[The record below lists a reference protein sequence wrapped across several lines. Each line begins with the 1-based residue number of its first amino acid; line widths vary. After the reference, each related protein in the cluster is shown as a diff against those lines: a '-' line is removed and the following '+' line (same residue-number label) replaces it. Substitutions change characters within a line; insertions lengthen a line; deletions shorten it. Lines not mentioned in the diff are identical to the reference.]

1 MSGSTSLDQ
10 ELPATR
16 TFDKRQLRDVLGSF
30 VTGVTVITTLDGE
43 RKMHGLTAN
52 SFSSV
57 SLEPPLVLWSQAT
70 SAGSHSAFKDA
81 ERFTVNILAEH
92 QHHLANHFAARSPDK
107 FSGIEYDLGVDGLP
121 LLRDCSAWLECKVV
135 SRFPGG
141 DHVIFV
147 GSVDCIRQSRRR
159 PLAFG
164 GGQYLVADPHDLGVA
179 PVGTVG
185 VMKSQPH
192 AVRLASRAMLRLART
207 LDKTLALVA
216 WGNHGPTVIAWQA
229 ATTPVAADLPLGL
242 VLPVT
247 SSASG
252 LAMAAFLPPEAVD
265 RFVAAE
271 LRANGRQVSDEPPL
285 TAESL
290 ASVLESVRSSH
301 VATRR
306 PGPFYD
312 DRVLANAISV
322 PILSPGGLPV
332 LALTAIGPAEHF
344 DAAADGRCAEALRAA
359 VHEISAAL
367 RNA

>member
-1 MSGSTSLDQ
+1 MTGGTSADK
-10 ELPATR
+10 ERPAVR

-30 VTGVTVITTLDGE
+30 VTGVTVVTTVDAEG
-43 RKMHGLTAN
+43 RMHGLTAN

-57 SLEPPLVLWSQAT
+57 SLDPPLVLWSQAT

-81 ERFTVNILAEH
+81 QRFTINILAEH
-92 QHHLANHFAARSPDK
+92 QYDLANHFATRSPDK
-107 FSGIEYDLGVDGLP
+107 FSGIDHDLGVDGLP

-135 SRFPGG
+135 SRYPGG
-141 DHVIFV
+141 DHVIYV
-147 GSVDCIRQSRRR
+147 GSVDSIRQNTRR
-159 PLAFG
+159 PLVFG

-179 PVGTVG
+179 PVGTKG
-185 VMKSQPH
+185 AMKSQPH
-192 AVRLASRAMLRLART
+192 AVRLASRAMLRLAQT
-207 LDKTLALVA
+207 LDTTLALVA

-252 LAMAAFLPPEAVD
+252 LALATFLPPEAVD
-265 RFVAAE
+265 RFVTAE
-271 LRANGRQVSDEPPL
+271 LRDNARQASGEPPL

-290 ASVLESVRSSH
+290 ARELESVRASH

-312 DRVLANAISV
+312 DRTLANAISV
-322 PILSPGGLPV
+322 PILSPGGLAV
-332 LALTAIGPAEHF
+332 LALTAIGPAEQF
-344 DAAADGRCAEALRAA
+344 DAAADSPCAQALRAA
-359 VHEISAAL
+359 AREISAAL
-367 RNA
+367 KEA

>member
-1 MSGSTSLDQ
+1 MTGGTSADK
-10 ELPATR
+10 ERPAVR

-30 VTGVTVITTLDGE
+30 VTGVTVVTTVDAEG
-43 RKMHGLTAN
+43 RMHGLTAN

-57 SLEPPLVLWSQAT
+57 SLDPPLVLWSQAT

-81 ERFTVNILAEH
+81 QRFTINILAEH
-92 QHHLANHFAARSPDK
+92 QYDLANHFATRSPDK
-107 FSGIEYDLGVDGLP
+107 FSGIDHDLGVDGLP

-135 SRFPGG
+135 SRYPGG
-141 DHVIFV
+141 DHVIYL
-147 GSVDCIRQSRRR
+147 GSVDSIRQNTRR
-159 PLAFG
+159 PLVFG

-179 PVGTVG
+179 PVGTKG
-185 VMKSQPH
+185 AMKSQPH
-192 AVRLASRAMLRLART
+192 AVRLASRAMLRLAQT
-207 LDKTLALVA
+207 LDTTLALVA

-252 LAMAAFLPPEAVD
+252 LALAAFLPPEAVD
-265 RFVAAE
+265 RFVTAE
-271 LRANGRQVSDEPPL
+271 LRDNARQASGEPPL

-290 ASVLESVRSSH
+290 ARELESVRASH

-312 DRVLANAISV
+312 DRTLANAISV
-322 PILSPGGLPV
+322 PILSPGGLAV
-332 LALTAIGPAEHF
+332 LALTAIGPAEQF
-344 DAAADGRCAEALRAA
+344 DAAADSPCAQALRAA
-359 VHEISAAL
+359 AREISAAL
-367 RNA
+367 KEA